1 MIFNDS
7 STRFDRLLVADPAQR
22 QPTRTRSLGLLHTTR
37 RSLTNVI
44 WRSAA
49 SRVHPQRRP
58 DAQGREDAG
67 TSSSFSAIRIL
78 ASPQSSPAQYMLNR
92 LRTTISG
99 CIVIEAMLVDMKGPR
114 ATAAHGQYVSFVLSA
129 GHHLYGRKETDLLR
143 RSHRAINKG

>member
-1 MIFNDS
+1 MPEHHPAFQ
-7 STRFDRLLVADPAQR
+7 RFEYWHHR
-22 QPTRTRSLGLLHTTR
+22 
-37 RSLTNVI
+37 
-44 WRSAA
+44 
-49 SRVHPQRRP
+49 SRVLRN
-58 DAQGREDAG
+58 
-67 TSSSFSAIRIL
+67 IL
-78 ASPQSSPAQYMLNR
+78 LNR